1 MTTTKNKPKAKRIYK
16 RVSTIVVGFVMVLTI
31 VAFLSSLIQ
40 IAGGKKPSL
49 FGYRFYYIITD
60 SMSPELDVNDVILSE
75 TLDTEEV
82 KSRLKV
88 GDVVTFV
95 AEYGIQKGMIITHKV
110 VTTAYF
116 DEEYGREMIQTRGV
130 KQGATDDPPVPIEN
144 VQAVMVSEIA
154 CIGSL
159 YRFIMSGV
167 GLVLLIV
174 IPMSAVIAAMVFKL
188 IKQIKKSKSPIS
200 ESKDPAAIAKKAVE
214 EYIAKKA
221 IEEYNKRNK

>member
-16 RVSTIVVGFVMVLTI
+16 KVSTIVVGFVMVLTI

-40 IAGGKKPSL
+40 LAGGKKPSL

-154 CIGSL
+154 CIGNL